1 MSDLLVLAKIGGRNC
16 AFAADDVQSVVDIG
30 AITPIPRSPDYVIGL
45 SALRSQTLT
54 VLDCRKAIGLSA
66 DQKMTDA
73 RAAVVRVDGHTYA
86 LLVDAID
93 DVATVRGEPGEIPGG
108 FSEKWNRV
116 ARGMA
121 ETDRGPVL
129 LVDIA
134 ALITGPAQDEVAA

>member
-54 VLDCRKAIGLSA
+54 VLDCRKAIGLSV
-66 DQKMTDA
+66 DQKTTDA

-108 FSEKWNRV
+108 FGEEWNRV